1 MIKATDIDFLLG
13 KYKELKEALSKDH
26 KVFYY
31 FTYEHAYNRHG
42 HYGHLVNTYNESEK
56 DSDIGIEYVEDL
68 YGKCDLCLSIEDGLF
83 RIVKETENFGTQF
96 NAAIVKADRIFL
108 TAKEA
113 VAALVE
119 AMENSQKSIPRF
131 FLCTAWLPERDD
143 ILKFMQEKLKEM
155 PDDAG
160 PKWIED
166 MKREAIEMC
175 MNFKCALSK
184 LELMLT

>member
-1 MIKATDIDFLLG
+1 MIKATDIDFLIG

-31 FTYEHAYNRHG
+31 FTYEPAYDEYG
-42 HYGHLVNTYNESEK
+42 YGHPVHTYNKLGK
-56 DSDIGIEYVEDL
+56 DPDIGIEYVEDL
-68 YGKCDLCLSIEDGLF
+68 YGKCDLCLSIKDGLF
-83 RIVKETENFGTQF
+83 RIVQETENFGTRF
-96 NAAIVKADRIFL
+96 NATIVKADRIFL

-119 AMENSQKSIPRF
+119 AMENSQRSIPRF

-166 MKREAIEMC
+166 LKKEAKQMC
-175 MNFKCALSK
+175 IDFRCNLSK

>member
-26 KVFYY
+26 RVFYY
-31 FTYEHAYNRHG
+31 FTYEHEY
-42 HYGHLVNTYNESEK
+42 SK
-56 DSDIGIEYVEDL
+56 DPDIGIEYVEDL
-68 YGKCDLCLSIEDGLF
+68 YGKCDLCLSVKDGLF
-83 RIVKETENFGTQF
+83 MIVQETENFGTQF

-119 AMENSQKSIPRF
+119 AMENSQRSIPRF

-166 MKREAIEMC
+166 LKREAIEMC
-175 MNFKCALSK
+175 MNFECALSK